1 MSKVKNIKTKIILGI
16 ILMLI
21 AIFSGNKAF
30 ANLDH
35 YFSAWDVYSNTS
47 LLCVEVNQSIDIND
61 RIHYHRI
68 DVIYLNGTTARSE
81 NTGKTITA
89 RENAVLASILQHSRG
104 TGLGYGTSD
113 PYKYAV
119 YAQSG
124 VQNAVWMYFP
134 TWMRAVGTN
143 LGVIDN
149 GFVGSG
155 YAYFP
160 NVGQP
165 LIDEGNAYADNLG
178 TAGITNSTGNV
189 TYSFRED
196 GNDTYVRVGPF
207 KFNFS
212 GTIQSLTV
220 RGDDNREV
228 SAALG
233 RYNGSTWEGIGASS
247 IGSGQDFYIEV
258 KMEDWLTKIQR
269 IDVTAS
275 RTVKNASIELFQPTQ
290 GWNRQHL
297 IAYHPSTGTETV
309 SANFDFNIPL
319 VGKMDIAKTDITT
332 GAAMGNVGFTLQAKS
347 GVKKGKYVS
356 VVNGKAVYTEEVST
370 IMTDANGK
378 LSISNMYP
386 GTYELIETVNPHYG
400 YEDLPKVIDSNI
412 TVNPGATVQINAKNR
427 RTYVKIS
434 GYVWEDMISG
444 KGIDRNN
451 LYAND
456 TNDDNDKL
464 VQGVK
469 VELKNSQTG
478 EVVETAITDEN
489 GAYRYEKVKID
500 DLPNL
505 YVEFTYNGMSYTN
518 VVVHTDVANG
528 SKSAEGSNRPTFN
541 EQYAIISG
549 GQSNNSNENKT
560 YDLSYERGDHASSI
574 ILGDNLV
581 YGYEGAEEPVNGVY
595 DQYLIRSNTRNAY
608 GDRNL
613 DAIKT
618 PDQIRQEAIEEIP
631 NINLGLLA
639 REMPD
644 LTLIQDVDNARLVL
658 NRTEYTYSTDHTYNY
673 GQRIDEL
680 EEAVKGEDFNVAAN
694 FGIKYSKNQVYERD
708 IYPSDIKYNE
718 NAGGD
723 AFQIYIT
730 YDIALRN
737 EATSLTSTVRQISN
751 YYDSR
756 YTIQKITDSDGN
768 ELSYTDQTCNVSG
781 YKKVNVDVS
790 KEISPET
797 TTHIFIEYRLND
809 EAIASILSND
819 MTLESVSEIISYSTV
834 DSSGAVYAGIDKDS
848 APDNADITN
857 TDTYED
863 DTDQA
868 PSLVLKAENAR
879 QVTGTVF
886 KDNVIDRLL
895 ELEGYDKERIG
906 NGTYEQAEE
915 NVVGSVDVKLYEIY
929 DDGSINPAIMYEGDE
944 ANEQNAETTTN
955 NQGIYA
961 LDGLAPGRYLIRY
974 TYKESSVI
982 YDTQGNEIGALTDI
996 DNYKSTLFRT
1006 TRTEDEGAGSG
1017 IDTSA
1022 KEQSDNSA
1030 IWYKNETSN
1039 KNPLRLSDARDNSE
1053 TVEDRMTDKEFT
1065 FGDMTE
1071 GDGGEISEIYADTPN
1086 FEITMDTNEDDLENI
1101 TEYNEQLRFVFDN
1114 IDFGII
1120 ERPVQDLKIRK
1131 EISKIEIRLANG
1143 QVIISGDPR
1152 SQNIEYV
1159 AVLPDGSLHLEI
1171 DNEIIQGATIS
1182 IEYELIVDNRDCEID
1197 YNEENYYYY
1206 GTVNDPEN
1214 SFSIAT
1220 VKELF
1225 DYVDKNLQ
1233 YVVENQQDA
1242 SIWTQLDDET
1252 LQTLIETG
1260 RFAEEVANSLKEH
1273 NYNQILFTERF
1284 DDMKPGEEQREKL
1297 VLTRILSN
1305 NEEDFYFPNDVEVN
1319 VTTRERP
1326 DTSVPGNYDP
1336 VEGEPDEP
1344 DEDEITVTITGPT
1357 GENRNYVPYI
1367 ITGVGAL
1374 IILIAGVVLIKTKVI
1389 KKGKDEE

>member
-1 MSKVKNIKTKIILGI
+1 MSRIKNIKTKIILGI

-35 YFSAWDVYSNTS
+35 YFGASDVYSNPS
-47 LLCVEVNQSIDIND
+47 LLCVEVNQLIDISD
-61 RIHYHRI
+61 YVHYHRI
-68 DVIYLNGTTARSE
+68 DVVYLNGTTARSE

-89 RENAVLASILQHSRG
+89 KENAVLASILQHPRG
-104 TGLGYGTSD
+104 TGLGWGTSD
-113 PYKYAV
+113 PYKYAI

-134 TWMRAVGTN
+134 TWISTVGKQFG
-143 LGVIDN
+143 LN
-149 GFVGSG
+149 GFTGSG
-155 YAYFP
+155 LAYFP
-160 NVGQP
+160 SVGQP
-165 LIDEGNAYADNLG
+165 LINEGNSYANNLG
-178 TAGITNSTGNV
+178 TAGISNKTGNV
-189 TYSFRED
+189 TYTFREE

-207 KFNFS
+207 KFDFS
-212 GTIQSLTV
+212 GSLQKLV
-220 RGDDNREV
+220 VKGDGGKQINATFGKYVGSNWQAV
-228 SAALG
+228 S
-233 RYNGSTWEGIGASS
+233 ASS
-247 IGSGQDFYIEV
+247 IGSGQSFYIDI
-258 KMEDWLTKIQR
+258 KMEDWLTKITR
-269 IDVTAS
+269 VELTAN
-275 RTVKNASIELFQPTQ
+275 RTVKNASIEFFQPLQ

-309 SANFDFNIPL
+309 SAGFDFDIPL
-319 VGKMDIAKTDITT
+319 VGKMDIEKTDITT

-347 GVKKGKYVS
+347 GIKEGKYVS
-356 VVNGKAVYTEEVST
+356 VVNGKAVYNTEPST
-370 IMTDANGK
+370 IMTDSNGK
-378 LSISNMYP
+378 LNISNLYP
-386 GTYELIETVNPHYG
+386 GTYELIETVNPHFG
-400 YEDLPKVIDSNI
+400 YEDLPKVINSNI
-412 TVNPGATVQINAKNR
+412 TVNPGATIKVNAKNK
-427 RTYVKIS
+427 RTYVKLS

-464 VQGVK
+464 VQGIK

-478 EVVETAITDEN
+478 EVVETAITDKN

-505 YVEFTYNGMSYTN
+505 YIEFTYNGMSYTN

-528 SKSAEGSNRPTFN
+528 SKSAEGNNRPTFN
-541 EQYAIISG
+541 EQYAIITK
-549 GQSNNSNENKT
+549 GQSNNSKENKT
-560 YDLSYERGDHASSI
+560 YDLSYARGDHASSL
-574 ILGDNLV
+574 ILGENLV
-581 YGYEGAEEPVNGVY
+581 YGYEGSKTPVNGVY

-608 GDRNL
+608 GNKNL

-644 LTLIQDVDNARLVL
+644 LALVQDVDNARFIL
-658 NRTEYTYSTDHTYNY
+658 NRTEYTYSTEHTYNY
-673 GQRIDEL
+673 GQRVDEL
-680 EEAVKGEDFNVAAN
+680 EEAIKNEDFNVTAN
-694 FGIKYSKNQVYERD
+694 FGIKYSENQVYERD
-708 IYPSDIKYNE
+708 VYPSDIKYNE

-723 AFQIYIT
+723 ALQIYIT
-730 YDIALRN
+730 YDIVIRN
-737 EATSLTSTVRQISN
+737 EATSLTTTARQISN

-756 YTIQKITDSDGN
+756 YTIQKITDSDGK
-768 ELSYTDQTCNVSG
+768 ELNYTQEESG
-781 YKKVNVDVS
+781 VNGYNKVIVDVS
-790 KEISPET
+790 KELSPET
-797 TTHIFIEYRLND
+797 STHIFIEYRLND

-819 MTLESVSEIISYSTV
+819 MTLESVSEILSYSTV
-834 DSSGAVYAGIDKDS
+834 DSTGAVYGGVDRDS

-857 TDTYED
+857 TDTFED
-863 DTDQA
+863 DTDKA

-886 KDNVIDRLL
+886 KDNAIDRLL

-906 NGTYEQAEE
+906 NGTYEQAVEKVIG
-915 NVVGSVDVKLYEIY
+915 NVDVKLYEIY
-929 DDGSINPAIMYEGDE
+929 DDGSINPAIMYEGKE

-982 YDTQGNEIGALTDI
+982 YDTEGNEIEALTDI

-1022 KEQSDNSA
+1022 KEQSDNSM

-1039 KNPLRLSDARDNSE
+1039 KRALRLSDAVDNEE

-1065 FGDMTE
+1065 FGDITE
-1071 GDGGEISEIYADTPN
+1071 GDGGEISEIYADTPK
-1086 FEITMDTNEDDLENI
+1086 FELSMDTNEDDLENV

-1182 IEYELIVDNRDCEID
+1182 IEYEIIVDNGDCEID
-1197 YNEENYYYY
+1197 YNEDNYYYY

-1225 DYVDKNLQ
+1225 DYVDKRCNFIYSLKKN
-1233 YVVENQQDA
+1233 YGRISAVATHPILTTFDGFNMSHFASFCLLCDCFNNFSGNYIPGKLQQD
-1242 SIWTQLDDET
+1242 
-1252 LQTLIETG
+1252 
-1260 RFAEEVANSLKEH
+1260 RAN
-1273 NYNQILFTERF
+1273 
-1284 DDMKPGEEQREKL
+1284 
-1297 VLTRILSN
+1297 
-1305 NEEDFYFPNDVEVN
+1305 
-1319 VTTRERP
+1319 
-1326 DTSVPGNYDP
+1326 
-1336 VEGEPDEP
+1336 
-1344 DEDEITVTITGPT
+1344 
-1357 GENRNYVPYI
+1357 
-1367 ITGVGAL
+1367 
-1374 IILIAGVVLIKTKVI
+1374 
-1389 KKGKDEE
+1389 